1 MRSGPAR
8 WITDAFAAG
17 AKRFSAVLFRF
28 FPPQHRGHRLDS
40 NILKEIGKGQYDWAM
55 QIGTLAF
62 VWGLPIVTCWSDR
75 LKKLRPAA
83 DAPPDAG
90 LVNRFR
96 HVRAL
101 SAPGASEFVNAAT
114 DFLYSTAVIDLR
126 NGPLRLSGG
135 DFRGRWYGLQ
145 VLDAHMETLANIGT
159 RTCGDR
165 VPEVL
170 LAYRDQ
176 EIDAAPG
183 QWSIRSDCPFVY
195 IVGRIAADAGED
207 LADAHCLQ
215 DALRIEAVD
224 PAAQGQHDLADA
236 CAMFTP
242 SAPGCPEN
250 LAFYA
255 SLAAVLRFVPPRDH
269 EGMLLG
275 LFRDVGIDPQRGFDH
290 ASLSEEVRAGLGD
303 AIAHAQGILGRKLYV
318 TGQMIDGWMWVTGIG
333 NYDSDYVVRALVS
346 QHGIWA
352 NVPEESIYVM
362 ARLDADGALLH
373 GANRYEIRFPPGQ
386 TPPVDAFW
394 SISYYDEHGR
404 LVAHPSG
411 RTAVNSLYSA
421 LVADADGSLVI
432 EIATEPSSPQRA
444 SNWLPS
450 HDGAFNLNL
459 RCYNP
464 QAAMLS
470 QDYRV
475 PAVRRVG

>member
-1 MRSGPAR
+1 M
-8 WITDAFAAG
+8 
-17 AKRFSAVLFRF
+17 
-28 FPPQHRGHRLDS
+28 DS

-55 QIGTLAF
+55 QVGTLAF
-62 VWGLPIVTCWSDR
+62 IWGLPIVTCWSDR
-75 LKKLRPAA
+75 LKKLRSGSDVA
-83 DAPPDAG
+83 PDAG

-114 DFLYSTAVIDLR
+114 DFLYSTAVVDLR

-135 DFRGRWYGLQ
+135 DFSGRWYGLQ

-159 RTCGDR
+159 RTCGDQ

-176 EIDAAPG
+176 DVGVSQHP
-183 QWSIRSDCPFVY
+183 WTIRSDSPFVY
-195 IVGRIAADAGED
+195 IVGRIAAGVGED
-207 LADAHCLQ
+207 LADAHRLQ
-215 DALRIEAVD
+215 DAMQIEAMQIED
-224 PAAQGQHDLADA
+224 AALGTHAQHDLTDA
-236 CAMFTP
+236 CAPFP
-242 SAPGCPEN
+242 PPAPGCPEN

-275 LFRDVGIDPQRGFDH
+275 LFRDIGIDPQRGFDH
-290 ASLSEEVRAGLGD
+290 AALSDEVRAGLAD
-303 AIAHAQGILGRKLYV
+303 AIAHAQGILGRKIYA
-318 TGQMIDGWMWVTGIG
+318 TGQMIDGWMWVTDIG
-333 NYDSDYVVRALVS
+333 NYDSDYIVRALVS

-411 RTAVNSLYSA
+411 RNTVNSLYSA
-421 LVADADGSLVI
+421 PVPDEDGSLVI
-432 EIATEPSSPQRA
+432 EIASEPSSPQRA

-470 QDYRV
+470 LEYRV
-475 PAVRRVG
+475 PAVKRVT